1 MATVGA
7 VEVAIVGGGIIGC
20 AIAYELARRGVSV
33 ALVERGQVGGEAS
46 GTSAGIISPPSSL
59 ATPAEKARLTAQ
71 SVLAY
76 PAFIE
81 QLGEE
86 TGLDTGWRMR
96 GELMVAFG
104 EADRAGLLRVADMQE
119 GLGFQVEWLDG
130 QAARELEPVLS
141 EQVVGGA
148 LVREGGS
155 LFSDQLTRAIAEAAR
170 RHGARIVESTPVL
183 EVLTEGER
191 ARGLRLSSGELAA
204 GQVVLAAGAW
214 TAGFGL
220 QLGRPLPT
228 VPVKG
233 QMLAIAG
240 APLLPQR
247 IIGRY
252 GGGYLVPRPD
262 GTVAVGATREWVEF
276 DKRLSARNVARNLEL
291 ARQVGPALLDGEI
304 TSMWAGL
311 RPGSQDEQPLMGQ
324 VAGYQGLWVATG
336 HFHTGI
342 QLAVVTAELMASSI
356 LAGAPAPQLAPFDP
370 ARFQDAG

>member
-130 QAARELEPVLS
+130 QAARELEPVLP

-170 RHGARIVESTPVL
+170 RHGARVIESTLVL
-183 EVLTEGER
+183 
-191 ARGLRLSSGELAA
+191 
-204 GQVVLAAGAW
+204 
-214 TAGFGL
+214 
-220 QLGRPLPT
+220 
-228 VPVKG
+228 
-233 QMLAIAG
+233 
-240 APLLPQR
+240 
-247 IIGRY
+247 
-252 GGGYLVPRPD
+252 
-262 GTVAVGATREWVEF
+262 
-276 DKRLSARNVARNLEL
+276 
-291 ARQVGPALLDGEI
+291 
-304 TSMWAGL
+304 
-311 RPGSQDEQPLMGQ
+311 
-324 VAGYQGLWVATG
+324 
-336 HFHTGI
+336 
-342 QLAVVTAELMASSI
+342 
-356 LAGAPAPQLAPFDP
+356 
-370 ARFQDAG
+370 